1 MQYGLSTKLIQYKIL
16 SMFSLMCIKRTV
28 WKMILMKVGVVDTP
42 IQLKKLEDFLRANN
56 NKTELFKMLADVV
69 NCECEEGIVLS
80 SLKLKKC

>member
-1 MQYGLSTKLIQYKIL
+1 MYQEN
-16 SMFSLMCIKRTV
+16 SLEN
-28 WKMILMKVGVVDTP
+28 DTHESKGSGHTNS
-42 IQLKKLEDFLRANN
+42 IKKLEDFLRAN